1 MQGKWFS
8 ILQVFNLEFTLDKKK
23 KAHRGDFGSSFHKS
37 LARHW
42 CVSLWRMSLTP
53 YYISGLGWEPM
64 DILLKSVRAW
74 EMSRRCTVI
83 TCYWGNGVFHFQN
96 APDSVIYD

>member
-1 MQGKWFS
+1 
-8 ILQVFNLEFTLDKKK
+8 
-23 KAHRGDFGSSFHKS
+23 
-37 LARHW
+37 
-42 CVSLWRMSLTP
+42 
-53 YYISGLGWEPM
+53 M

-74 EMSRRCTVI
+74 EMSRRYTVI